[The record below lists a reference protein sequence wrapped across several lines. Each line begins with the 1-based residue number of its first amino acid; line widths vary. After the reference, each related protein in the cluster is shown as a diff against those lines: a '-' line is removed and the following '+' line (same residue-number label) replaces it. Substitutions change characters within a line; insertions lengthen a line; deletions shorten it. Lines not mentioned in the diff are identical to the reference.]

1 MSHSSKSRTNRI
13 NTFIHALLLI
23 AIAAALYLVM
33 SARTDYITAIT
44 PTPTPTPTVVPT
56 PSPTPVPTPSPT
68 PVPTPRSLTIS
79 AAGDCTLGGDMGNS
93 SERNFT
99 ETIYAD
105 DDPMTYCFRNVADIF
120 AADDL
125 TIINLEVVLTDSSD
139 TSDRS
144 DKIFFMRGKPE
155 YVEMLT
161 RSSIE
166 VANIA
171 NNHTTDF
178 GDAGME
184 EMAALLDANS
194 VGYCGFDYTYLTEVN
209 DLTVGFVGFN
219 LWGTDEDSMEKLMD
233 KMRPQCDILIVSMHG
248 GTELEY
254 DAVRRQ
260 TKFGRLAVDYGAD
273 LVLGHHPHV
282 VNGIEV
288 YKGVSIVYSLGNF
301 CFGGNRNPKDKD
313 TFIYQHTFT
322 ENEDGT
328 FSHEPKVIPCK
339 ITSVEDESYN
349 NYQPTPVTDPEKAR
363 AILEKIEKHSRQ
375 FDKSLDLVD

>member
-1 MSHSSKSRTNRI
+1 MSYSSKSRTNRI
-13 NTFIHALLLI
+13 ATVVHAFLLI
-23 AIAAALYLVM
+23 AIAAAVCLVL
-33 SARTDYITAIT
+33 SARADYITAIT

-56 PSPTPVPTPSPT
+56 PSPTPIPTPSPT

-79 AAGDCTLGGDMGNS
+79 AVGDCTLGGDMDKS
-93 SERNFT
+93 SERTFT

-105 DDPMTYCFRNVADIF
+105 EDPMTYCFRNVADIF
-120 AADDL
+120 ESDDL
-125 TIINLEVVLTDSSD
+125 TIINLEVVLTESSKYL
-139 TSDRS
+139 DRS
-144 DKIFFMRGKPE
+144 DKTFFMRGKPE

-184 EMAALLDANS
+184 EMVALLEANS
-194 VGYCGFDYTYLTEVN
+194 IGYCGFEYTYLTEVN
-209 DLTVGFVGFN
+209 DLTVGFVGFT
-219 LWGTDEDSMEKLMD
+219 LWSIDEDSLEELMSE
-233 KMRPQCDILIVSMHG
+233 MRSKCDILIASMHG

-254 DAVRRQ
+254 DAIRKQ

-282 VNGIEV
+282 INGIEV
-288 YKGVSIVYSLGNF
+288 YKGVNIIYSLGNF

-322 ENEDGT
+322 ENADGT
-328 FSHEPKVIPCK
+328 FSHEATVIPCK

-349 NYQPTPVTDPEKAR
+349 NYQPTPVTDPDEAK
-363 AILEKIEKHSRQ
+363 AILEKIEKHSKQ
-375 FDKSLDLVD
+375 FDKTLNLVD